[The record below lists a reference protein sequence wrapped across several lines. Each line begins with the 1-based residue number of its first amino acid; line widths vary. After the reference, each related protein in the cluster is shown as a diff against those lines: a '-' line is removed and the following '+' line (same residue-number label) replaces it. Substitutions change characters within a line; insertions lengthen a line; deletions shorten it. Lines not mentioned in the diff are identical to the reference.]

1 MDDISDLFREPN
13 AGAYEKEERRKGPPL
28 GYVGEKLR
36 RAVESAH
43 GMYQDINRLVP
54 DNLPQPEKVR
64 GSVFST
70 KQDSLLSPA
79 YTNFMYGLTAYLAL
93 YNMLGV
99 LSDHQKIPTLLSMSH
114 EDFSGWLDGIEREG
128 SVHG

>member
-1 MDDISDLFREPN
+1 MEDISDLYREPN
-13 AGAYEKEERRKGPPL
+13 AGAYEKEETRKGPPL
-28 GYVGEKLR
+28 GYVGDKLR

-43 GMYQDINRLVP
+43 GMYQAIDRLVP
-54 DNLPQPEKVR
+54 DDLPQPANVR
-64 GSVFST
+64 GSAYST
-70 KQDSLLSPA
+70 KQDGILSPA

-99 LSDHQKIPTLLSMSH
+99 IRDHQKIPALLGMGQD
-114 EDFSGWLDGIEREG
+114 DFSAWLDGIESEG

>member
-13 AGAYEKEERRKGPPL
+13 AGAYEKEEKRKGPPL

-43 GMYQDINRLVP
+43 GTYQAIDSNVP
-54 DNLPQPEKVR
+54 DNLPQPAKVR
-64 GSVFST
+64 GSAYST
-70 KQDSLLSPA
+70 KQDGILSPA
-79 YTNFMYGLTAYLAL
+79 FSTFLFSLTAFLAL

-99 LSDHQKIPTLLSMSH
+99 IADQNM
-114 EDFSGWLDGIEREG
+114 
-128 SVHG
+128 